1 MQKAAADP
9 GAYDVAFLF
18 STKWE
23 PRANAV
29 NLGRASEPSDAR
41 YFDFHHDLR
50 PAEAA
55 RLLHGDVVWQA
66 VPQRRVGRR
75 PPLPPLR
82 QRQPADSLAL
92 YNGNLDPAPRRP
104 PGTRKLPVIWSSIF
118 RRTAW
123 ASLILLLSLPAS
135 PLADAQNPSSP
146 SDSGPDAAKETNGR
160 LVSSSPSK
168 IAPGSP
174 TSNGSATPF
183 PTPSTSASTPRLPHH
198 HPRRPPVRPRPP
210 SASPSTS
217 DPPAPPPSAS
227 PRPSTR
233 TTSSSAATTSRTA
246 PSPPRPASSPST
258 NSRSP
263 QPLEDSSQLA
273 RLFDIENAIAW
284 KVARQIDPHFSVAEQ
299 TFLAASGQVRLSA
312 FENYIRGISSTA
324 SSERIKR
331 LQEAV
336 LDEPNYAAALLALG
350 KAQYADRAY
359 TEAAATLAKMPKTDR
374 RALEAN
380 FYLGL
385 ARFNSAKYAD
395 AESAF
400 AFVAGRLPLPEVVN
414 NQGVAASRQGKD
426 AVALF
431 QRASTA
437 DPNDADYHFNLA
449 VAYLNRGDAAAI
461 TRELDTA
468 LKLRSSDPEAADLR
482 ARVAAAHTSGPG
494 LKAAVET
501 GGFEPLERI
510 RRTYSEASFRQAA
523 FQMDQMRAARLA
535 TLPPAQQATEYTQQG
550 RDYLAQGLIPEAEIE
565 LQAALTANPRSEA
578 AHAGLAQVREQ
589 SGDPDSARRE
599 ANTSIQLKPNVP
611 AYLVLARLD
620 LQANHPDASAG
631 DVRNALRL
639 EPTNSA
645 ALGMKQ
651 ALLARARPSRE
662 THPPHRLAPSPPAA
676 KPRCGHGN
684 RPSTP
689 PSRQPYRCEG
699 GTPKPPTRQELLSF

>member
-1 MQKAAADP
+1 
-9 GAYDVAFLF
+9 
-18 STKWE
+18 
-23 PRANAV
+23 
-29 NLGRASEPSDAR
+29 
-41 YFDFHHDLR
+41 
-50 PAEAA
+50 
-55 RLLHGDVVWQA
+55 
-66 VPQRRVGRR
+66 
-75 PPLPPLR
+75 
-82 QRQPADSLAL
+82 
-92 YNGNLDPAPRRP
+92 
-104 PGTRKLPVIWSSIF
+104 VIWSSIF
-118 RRTAW
+118 RRPTW
-123 ASLILLLSLPAS
+123 ASLILLLALPLHA
-135 PLADAQNPSSP
+135 PAQNPASS
-146 SDSGPDAAKETNGR
+146 SDASSDAASATSGR
-160 LVSSSPSK
+160 LVLVLPFENRSGQPNLQWIGDSFPDTINQRLNSAGFLTITRDDRQFALDHLGFPVDFR
-168 IAPGSP
+168 P
-174 TSNGSATPF
+174 T
-183 PTPSTSASTPRLPHH
+183 R
-198 HPRRPPVRPRPP
+198 
-210 SASPSTS
+210 
-217 DPPAPPPSAS
+217 
-227 PRPSTR
+227 
-233 TTSSSAATTSRTA
+233 ATTIRIAQTLDADYVVLGSYNVQNGVI
-246 PSPPRPASSPST
+246 ST
-258 NSRSP
+258 QARVLAVNKLSLS

-284 KVARQIDPHFSVAEQ
+284 KVARQIDPNFSVAEQ

-324 SSERIKR
+324 SPTASTGSSDRIKR
-331 LQEAV
+331 LQAAV

-359 TEAAATLAKMPKTDR
+359 SEAAATLAKMPRGDR
-374 RALEAN
+374 LALEAN

-400 AFVAGRLPLPEVVN
+400 AFVASRLPLPEVVN

-431 QRASTA
+431 QRAATA

-468 LKLRSSDPEAADLR
+468 LKLRPSDPEASDLR
-482 ARVAAAHTSGPG
+482 ARVAAAHLSGPS

-651 ALLARARPSRE
+651 ALLARGQVIP
-662 THPPHRLAPSPPAA
+662 
-676 KPRCGHGN
+676 
-684 RPSTP
+684 
-689 PSRQPYRCEG
+689 
-699 GTPKPPTRQELLSF
+699 